1 MHSITASDVLEHLKR
16 RFHDPYYVL
25 PSLEQLTRI
34 ADANLTLK
42 RWQIDNFINACVYYK
57 FYPEYLFKL
66 LLSLDEQSTLNV
78 YASSIRYSWAVV
90 YSFISYHNPGI
101 TLRDVFFY
109 VHKIKPLFIFGYL
122 TVTDEE
128 KGISCNYKPENTNI
142 RCNPAELSFLYTLY
156 TEDRDMGI

>member
-1 MHSITASDVLEHLKR
+1 MHSITDSDVLEHLKR

-42 RWQIDNFINACVYYK
+42 WWQINLYLL
-57 FYPEYLFKL
+57 YLFKL
-66 LLSLDEQSTLNV
+66 LPSLDEQSTLNV
-78 YASSIRYSWAVV
+78 YASSIKNSWALV

-101 TLRDVFFY
+101 TLKDVFFY
-109 VHKIKPLFIFGYL
+109 VHKIKPHYIFGYL

-128 KGISCNYKPENTNI
+128 KGISSNYKPKNTDI